1 MRIRQYSISSSPL
14 WKPDHVTL
22 TYAVLDER
30 AFSGAG
36 HFKGVGSNFL
46 ASLEKGDK
54 LHVAVKACGQAFHL
68 PSNVENVPVIMIA
81 AGTGLAPF
89 RAFIQERAL
98 QIEAGRKLA
107 PAMLF
112 VGCRHPDQDE
122 LYKSE
127 LARWEAIGA
136 VDVRRAYSRCKDK
149 SEGCGYVQERLWKD
163 REDALKVFDQG
174 ARVFICGGRSVGEGV
189 NQTILDIS
197 VDRAVQ
203 KGEER
208 DEKKAQEWFDRV
220 RSDRFATE
228 VFG

>member
-136 VDVRRAYSRCKDK
+136 VDVRRAYSRCKEK

-174 ARVFICGGRSVGEGV
+174 ARVFICGGRGVGEGV